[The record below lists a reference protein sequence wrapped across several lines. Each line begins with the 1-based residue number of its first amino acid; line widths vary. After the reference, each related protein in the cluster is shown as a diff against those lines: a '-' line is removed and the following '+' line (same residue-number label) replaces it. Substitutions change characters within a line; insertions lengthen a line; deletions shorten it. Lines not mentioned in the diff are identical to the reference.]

1 MKNMRILI
9 DTNIILDLVQNRE
22 PHCENA
28 SSIINS
34 CVKGEHMGYISSH
47 SLSDLFYIL
56 RKDKSINERKAI
68 ILHLCKFFTIIPEAK
83 DLFISICNNSEW
95 NDLEDGLQMKC
106 AEIEN
111 LDYIITRDNKNG
123 FINSPIKTITPEEFL
138 KRNNI
143 QI

>member
-1 MKNMRILI
+1 
-9 DTNIILDLVQNRE
+9 
-22 PHCENA
+22 
-28 SSIINS
+28 
-34 CVKGEHMGYISSH
+34 MGYISSH

-123 FINSPIKTITPEEFL
+123 FINSPIKTITQEEFL